1 MARLHP
7 DQAVRLDRCIAQ
19 LGDAS
24 DAPACAQALQAL
36 QNFYEG
42 TSSLIPILG
51 EQRHGLFPALVRLLE
66 TGCEVLLSLQVM
78 EALLRACNAN
88 CKAVLRVRG
97 TVPALVGALAQASGG
112 ARGSAAHG
120 ASDTAGLA
128 LSVCAIIRVLVRYR
142 PALRADLIT
151 AEGAEVLAAV
161 LRSTVRGSGSG
172 EEHDSDMALQT
183 VLQLAVELTA
193 GDVIVQDILRECG
206 CLGDLV
212 EVLLTKLRLH
222 MGLEPE
228 PEPEAGARSLGAP
241 IALSAASVADL
252 CLCIGTLVAD
262 NDASRR
268 TVLARPEA
276 VEILHAGWGGATL
289 EQLDGEGAGVA
300 VRHALT
306 VLLVKLLSEA
316 GPADADAPAESG
328 ANVPRLVE
336 GLPDGASEGLRGA
349 FSAYHCFCEGVRQT
363 QRFHYDD
370 EARQE
375 ALRTMQ
381 AQLEAQP
388 ASAHLFAHVTGSIQ
402 MLVNSFNNIDQTVL
416 AYACLLAHKLFTVSD
431 AAQLLFCREG
441 GLAALYECLHDYD
454 ITVRT
459 LVLKL
464 LTVLASNYEL
474 PTRQDMVSVESGG
487 LLPRL
492 IGLLQEYG
500 EPDTDD
506 VDLAV
511 AEAACGLLSHLVL
524 YEPVSPET
532 SGSLT
537 SAAASML
544 EISLSELEDLAAA
557 RGHETPMS
565 ARRRGSVSSV
575 GSMSA
580 RGSPGG
586 SGERQ
591 VLTNMLIVGDSHLG
605 DSKLQCPQPPLG
617 FLLQKL
623 CLILSTIAY
632 QDAGCQARLLQ
643 CGIFDLVFEM
653 LASPGLRGY
662 GDDLAALMS
671 ALTLLVNAVDKN
683 AAVQDA
689 LCNPDKAR
697 TIVMLLQPTRSSS
710 SGCSELQGLA
720 ALLIGHLCLNH
731 HANKMLYGSR
741 PSLDL
746 LLGLLGSV
754 SDHGEM
760 VRDQKGS
767 DGVHA
772 AVSHDDDGLPS
783 GFDDVQ
789 YRAGSHLN
797 GSGSVPPE
805 QMALGA
811 LMALINLS
819 HQNGAVNGVL
829 AELAVVEVVMGHLA
843 STQTEVR
850 KAATLFLAGLVA
862 ADKSHGE
869 FTTNPHSTLI
879 SGDIS
884 DRLPAVAARAIAD
897 YVHPAGAVD
906 GVELLLCNLSDDDDA
921 DDLSQHSF
929 LVLSNMETT
938 AADRMVSSTERY
950 LSALPSAEPLGGHVG
965 RMGGTPNENLLFP
978 AEPESAELL
987 DALGHSELCTRL

>member
-1 MARLHP
+1 MAAARL
-7 DQAVRLDRCIAQ
+7 DAGQEERLSHTVGA
-19 LGDAS
+19 LSNAG

-42 TSSLIPILG
+42 SPSLIPILG
-51 EQRHGLFPALVRLLE
+51 TQRYGLFPALVNLLE
-66 TGCEVLLSLQVM
+66 AGCEVLLSVQVM

-88 CKAVLRVRG
+88 CKALLRVRG
-97 TVPALVGALAQASGG
+97 TVPALVGALAQANGG
-112 ARGSAAHG
+112 GRAGFSRSDGENAA
-120 ASDTAGLA
+120 LA
-128 LSVCAIIRVLVRYR
+128 VSVCASIRVLMRYR

-151 AEGAEVLAAV
+151 AEGAEVIAAV
-161 LRSTVRGSGSG
+161 LRSMVRRGSV
-172 EEHDSDMALQT
+172 EEAEAVECDMALQT

-193 GDVIVQDILRECG
+193 GDAVVQDTLRECG
-206 CLGDLV
+206 CLDDLV
-212 EVLLTKLRLH
+212 EVLIMVLRLH

-228 PEPEAGARSLGAP
+228 PEPEAGSRPGGP
-241 IALSAASVADL
+241 PVALSAAGVADL

-268 TVLARPEA
+268 TVLARPE
-276 VEILHAGWGGATL
+276 VVQILYAGWGGATL
-289 EQLDGEGAGVA
+289 EQLDGGQSADVA

-316 GPADADAPAESG
+316 GPADADAPAESGASG

-370 EARQE
+370 DARQE
-375 ALRTMQ
+375 ALQAMQ
-381 AQLEAQP
+381 AQLDLQP

-402 MLVNSFNNIDQTVL
+402 MLVNSFNVIDQTVL
-416 AYACLLAHKLFTVSD
+416 AYTCLLAHKLFTESD

-474 PTRQDMVSVESGG
+474 PTRQDMVSVESGA

-492 IGLLQEYG
+492 ITLLQEYG
-500 EPDTDD
+500 QPDTDD

-524 YEPVSPET
+524 YEPVSPEIST
-532 SGSLT
+532 QIT
-537 SAAASML
+537 TAAASVL
-544 EISLSELEDLAAA
+544 EIGLSELEELAAA

-565 ARRRGSVSSV
+565 ARRRGSV
-575 GSMSA
+575 GSTGQPMSA
-580 RGSPGG
+580 RGSPGE
-586 SGERQ
+586 SEERQ
-591 VLTNMLIVGDSHLG
+591 VLTNMLIVGGSQLG
-605 DSKLQCPQPPLG
+605 ESRLQCPQPPVSL
-617 FLLQKL
+617 LLQKL
-623 CLILSTIAY
+623 CLVLSTVAY
-632 QDAGCQARLLQ
+632 QDAGCQIQLLQ
-643 CGIFDLVFEM
+643 SGIFELVFE
-653 LASPGLRGY
+653 LLSTPGLRANY
-662 GDDLAALMS
+662 ADDLAALMS

-683 AAVQDA
+683 AAVQDS
-689 LCNPDKAR
+689 LCDANKAQA
-697 TIVMLLQPTRSSS
+697 IVQLLQSAP
-710 SGCSELQGLA
+710 SGGNSELQGLA

-741 PSLDL
+741 PTLEL
-746 LLGLLGSV
+746 LLSLLGSV
-754 SDHGEM
+754 AEHGDVNEGE
-760 VRDQKGS
+760 RKGS
-767 DGVHA
+767 DGVRA

-783 GFDDVQ
+783 GFDSVQ
-789 YRAGSHLN
+789 YSSGRDRGMMAGA
-797 GSGSVPPE
+797 VPPE

-819 HQNGAVNGVL
+819 HQNGAVNTAL
-829 AELAVVEVVMGHLA
+829 AELAVVEVVMEHLA
-843 STQTEVR
+843 STQNEVR

-862 ADKSHGE
+862 ADKSHA
-869 FTTNPHSTLI
+869 H
-879 SGDIS
+879 
-884 DRLPAVAARAIAD
+884 AIAA

-906 GVELLLCNLSDDDDA
+906 GVELLLVRRPLDPPTHERKKRTARTTRAVALS
-921 DDLSQHSF
+921 
-929 LVLSNMETT
+929 
-938 AADRMVSSTERY
+938 RMCP
-950 LSALPSAEPLGGHVG
+950 LPS
-965 RMGGTPNENLLFP
+965 
-978 AEPESAELL
+978 
-987 DALGHSELCTRL
+987 